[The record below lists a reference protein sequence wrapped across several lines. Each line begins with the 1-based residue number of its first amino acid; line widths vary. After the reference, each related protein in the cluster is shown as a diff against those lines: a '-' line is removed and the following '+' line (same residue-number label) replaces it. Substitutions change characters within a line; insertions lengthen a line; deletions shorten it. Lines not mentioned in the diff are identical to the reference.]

1 MQRSYPKRYNKPSI
15 DGYLDLIAE
24 RFGYAADVILEGELD
39 PGWSEF
45 VVIDDAAAFPVGM
58 TNDPGCMDGILSTRA
73 DVVYIDEEFGVVR
86 FSGPVADR
94 SRDRSRSPA
103 ASIDAAVPLSL
114 PVLLWRAGI
123 EPGVWISVS
132 GRPYGEGD
140 YVVMLVRVTRA
151 LLERGRD
158 LSGGLARGERTVR

>member
-1 MQRSYPKRYNKPSI
+1 MQRSYPKRYSKSRI

-24 RFGYAADVILEGELD
+24 RFGYAGDVILEGELD

-45 VVIDDAAAFPVGM
+45 VVIDDAAAFPTGM
-58 TNDPGCMDGILSTRA
+58 TNDPGCMDGILSARA

-94 SRDRSRSPA
+94 SPA
-103 ASIDAAVPLSL
+103 QSIDAAVPLSL

-140 YVVMLVRVTRA
+140 YLVMLIRVTRA

-158 LSGGLARGERTVR
+158 LSGGLARGERTIQ